1 MNTDLL
7 YGGTSR
13 TWISGRPARSH
24 VLALVVAG
32 LLLAAPGL
40 AGAHQFSAW
49 STAVLEPG
57 VNSGAADGCPIESPD
72 GLRLFLASNRDPV
85 GGASDT
91 NDIYV
96 AERLSVDSTFGAPV
110 RLPSPVNSTAA
121 DFCPTPLSGKGLLF
135 VSARAIP
142 GACGAGDMYFTRDH
156 PVRGWEAPVNL
167 GCSATGAGPNSA
179 GGEFSP
185 SLVETN
191 EGTLLYYS
199 SPGAG
204 GLQDLYISQMRA
216 DGTFAPGTPI
226 TELNTVG
233 FNDQMPNVSR
243 DGLEM
248 VFASDRT
255 GGAGAFDIYVT
266 TRQTTAD
273 AWSTPVNLGS
283 AVNTAGA
290 ETRPSLSGD
299 RERLHF
305 GRAGDIWISTRSQI
319 TGSD

>member
-1 MNTDLL
+1 MKADLHH
-7 YGGTSR
+7 GSTFRTRVSR
-13 TWISGRPARSH
+13 RTTRRH
-24 VLALVVAG
+24 VMALALAG
-32 LLLAAPGL
+32 LLIATPSL
-40 AGAHQFSAW
+40 AGGHQFSDW
-49 STAVLEPG
+49 GTAVLEGG

-85 GGASDT
+85 GGATDT

-96 AERLSVDSTFGAPV
+96 AERVSLDATFGAAV
-110 RLPSPVNSTAA
+110 RLPLPVNSTAA
-121 DFCPTPLSGKGLLF
+121 DFCPTPLSGNRLLF
-135 VSARAIP
+135 VSARAIA
-142 GACGAGDMYFTRDH
+142 GACGAGDIYFTREH
-156 PVRGWEAPVNL
+156 PVRGWETPVNL

-185 SLVETN
+185 SLVETD

-199 SPGAG
+199 SPGAS
-204 GLQDLYISQMRA
+204 GLQDIYVSQMRA
-216 DGTFAPGTPI
+216 DGTFAPGTQI

-233 FNDQMPNVSR
+233 FNDQMPNVTR

-248 VFASDRT
+248 VFASDR
-255 GGAGAFDIYVT
+255 GGAATSFDIYVSTRST
-266 TRQTTAD
+266 TTD
-273 AWSTPVNLGS
+273 AWSTPMNLGP
-283 AVNTAGA
+283 AVNTSAA

-305 GRAGDIWISTRSQI
+305 GRLGDIWVSTRTQV